1 MKHTS
6 RSLPKKN
13 VSMLVKAIKKALT
26 APAAYKAK
34 TYKKSAPTKRT
45 TKKPSAGKRKVKS
58 AKAKTTTKKRSAKK
72 SPFFLF

>member
-1 MKHTS
+1 MKHTT

-26 APAAYKAK
+26 APAYKAK

-58 AKAKTTTKKRSAKK
+58 AKPKRTTKKRSAKK